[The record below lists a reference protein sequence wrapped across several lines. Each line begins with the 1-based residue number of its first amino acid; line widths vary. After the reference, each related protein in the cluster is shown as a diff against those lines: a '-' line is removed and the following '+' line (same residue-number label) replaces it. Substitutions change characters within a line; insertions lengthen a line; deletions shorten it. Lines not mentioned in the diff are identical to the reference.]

1 MTLSLRSILASCPVI
16 PVLTIERLEDAVPIG
31 KALAAGG
38 LRVLEITLRS
48 SVALQAVTL
57 LREALPDAIVGA
69 GTLKSPEDFQAAVRA
84 GAQFTVS
91 PGLTREL
98 AAATRDSAVPLL
110 PGIMTATELMQ
121 GLALGFDTFKL
132 FPAQQ
137 AGGVGMLKALGAPFP
152 EVKFCPTGGITRV
165 TAAEFLALPNV
176 LCVGGSW
183 VAPTEKVR
191 CSDWAALE
199 ALACDALTLKTPPR

>member
-1 MTLSLRSILASCPVI
+1 VI
-16 PVLTIERLEDAVPIG
+16 PVLTIEQLEDAVPICR
-31 KALAAGG
+31 ALATGG
-38 LRVLEITLRS
+38 LRVLEITMRS
-48 SVALQAVTL
+48 AIALQAVTL
-57 LREALPDAIVGA
+57 LREALPDAVIGA
-69 GTLKSPEDFQAAVRA
+69 GTLKSPEDFRAAVRA

-152 EVKFCPTGGITRV
+152 EVKFCPTGGISRA
-165 TAAEFLALPNV
+165 TAPEFLALSNV

-183 VAPTEKVR
+183 VAPADKVR
-191 CSDWAALE
+191 AGDWAGLE
-199 ALACDALTLKTPPR
+199 ALARDAHTLKSAAR